1 MAVTSRILVRQNR
14 NCPGIAVCARPSTR
28 VLGRAIATLRVR
40 HASNRVAICV
50 APMEFGFDPL
60 LSRSEPRSCFFMP
73 VSAPRST
80 MLSRCSMPPQPDQ
93 LRCRHDRHDRHDNGE
108 RCTYRRRNG
117 TKREFFNDFSR
128 ACARVRARRGGFVQS
143 NTLVIPAGS
152 LVRRCTS
159 LTPVGERERPVSCLQ
174 IRSKV
179 TTKNSIC

>member
-1 MAVTSRILVRQNR
+1 MTARQRAAVLAISV
-14 NCPGIAVCARPSTR
+14 R
-28 VLGRAIATLRVR
+28 VLMRANPWNFSVFWSTESELPWNSRACETINAGAWATELLPCECVMRPIAWL
-40 HASNRVAICV
+40 CV

-128 ACARVRARRGGFVQS
+128 ACARVRARRGGF
-143 NTLVIPAGS
+143 G
-152 LVRRCTS
+152 VR
-159 LTPVGERERPVSCLQ
+159 
-174 IRSKV
+174 
-179 TTKNSIC
+179 